1 MPVLYNQQKRKTMEI
16 FFEKEVALGPKAHY
30 NRNIERR

>member
-1 MPVLYNQQKRKTMEI
+1 MPVLYNQQKEKTMVI

-30 NRNIERR
+30 NQIIERR